1 MKCCVYTRFV
11 FELCYLDIFIEH
23 YLRLGF
29 DKIIVLCHDMEDFV
43 LDESLAAFVEIYEV
57 ENRGNRLPNKYKDYI
72 PENYD
77 WVLHVDSDEL
87 LVLNKK
93 YRTIHDYI
101 NDKLRINSEINVFQ
115 FSWLWLH
122 RFELSNIAIKNSLK
136 NILYNYKTMI
146 GYKDIESKQI
156 WVKTM
161 AKVKDIVSI
170 SCHTFTL
177 NTQAIVCVNNSVE
190 IFDNDDENTE
200 SEQES
205 EMYSDSDSECSMTDD
220 SSSDISDDDCSD
232 TEVNNLVNEDED
244 EDEDEQVLH
253 QEICKPKKEVYIP
266 RHYRIHLNTY
276 TDSFL
281 LHINSR
287 DIINVFF
294 KGLNIHHSQV
304 QKKKITKLKSIKN
317 LINSMQNDSDI
328 HKRENFTKFIKIVG
342 YKLTFPIECLEH
354 VYRLNLHD
362 YNIFQYKNSFCN
374 FKYYEEYKQFYFR
387 NFMARLQKKYY
398 HLDANKL
405 YRFLLA
411 LGNDMDGTFTWYGN
425 NI

>member
-43 LDESLAAFVEIYEV
+43 LDDALRAFVEIYEV

-101 NDKLRINSEINVFQ
+101 YDKLQINPEINVFQ

-122 RFELSNIAIKNSLK
+122 RFELSNLRIKNSLK

-146 GYKDIESKQI
+146 GYKDTESKQV

-161 AKVKDIVSI
+161 TKIKDIVSI

-190 IFDNDDENTE
+190 IFDNDDENTDSEEE
-200 SEQES
+200 SEI
-205 EMYSDSDSECSMTDD
+205 YSDSDSATDD
-220 SSSDISDDDCSD
+220 SDSNI
-232 TEVNNLVNEDED
+232 NNYEEGNDNGNEKEDE
-244 EDEDEQVLH
+244 EEYR
-253 QEICKPKKEVYIP
+253 EIYKPKKQVYIP
-266 RHYRIHLNTY
+266 RHYRIHVNTY

-317 LINSMQNDSDI
+317 LINSMQHHDSDI
-328 HKRENFTKFIKIVG
+328 TKKDNFAKFIKIVG
-342 YKLTFPIECLEH
+342 YKLTFPIECLAYVH
-354 VYRLNLHD
+354 KLNLCN
-362 YNIFQYKNSFCN
+362 YNIYQYKNPFCN
-374 FKYYEEYKQFYFR
+374 FNYYEKYKQFYFA
-387 NFMARLQKKYY
+387 NFMEKIQKKYY
-398 HLDANKL
+398 DLDANTL
-405 YRFLLA
+405 YQFLLA

-425 NI
+425 NL